1 MVGPALRRVLN
12 AAPAIHVVGA
22 GLAGLAAAVSLARD
36 GWSVT
41 LHEAAGSAG
50 GRCRSFTDP
59 VLDRVID
66 NGNHLLLSGNRN
78 LMRYLRTIG
87 TSEELD
93 GPETACFPF
102 LDLRTRTRWQ
112 LRPNSGWLPWWPL
125 DPRRRV
131 PDTAPA
137 DYLRGLR
144 FATAGSGATVTDCVG
159 EGGRLFESMW
169 EPLATAVL
177 NTPPRRGA
185 AVLLRR
191 VLREAFAPGE
201 GACRP
206 RIARATLSE
215 VFVDPALDLLARGG
229 ADVRFGHRL
238 QRIGSAGGRAHT
250 LDFGTDGIT
259 LREHDGVV
267 LAVPPPAAADVIP
280 GIRAPRGS
288 RPIVNVHFVPSEPAT
303 LPWGLP
309 FLGLVGGVAQ
319 WLFVRGEVAS
329 VTISAADG
337 IVDLPS
343 GTIAQKTW
351 ADAARALGHDVRRLP
366 PYRVVKERRATFDQT
381 PENLGR
387 RPGTRSALANVWLA
401 GDWIDTGLPATME
414 SAARSG
420 YLAAQAAARW
430 AARHR

>member
-1 MVGPALRRVLN
+1 MS

-41 LHEAAGSAG
+41 LHEAAGGAG

-59 VLDRVID
+59 VLGRVID
-66 NGNHLLLSGNRN
+66 NGNHLLLSGNRD

-87 TSEELD
+87 AAGRLD

-102 LDLRTRTRWQ
+102 LDLRTGARWR

-131 PDTAPA
+131 PDTAPP

-144 FATAGSGATVTDCVG
+144 LATAGAGATVADCVG
-159 EGGRLFESMW
+159 GSGRLYEGMW

-177 NTPPRRGA
+177 NTPPGRGA
-185 AVLLRR
+185 AALLRR
-191 VLREAFAPGE
+191 ALREAFAPG
-201 GACRP
+201 GRACRP
-206 RIARATLSE
+206 RVAGATLSE
-215 VFVDPALDLLARGG
+215 VFVDPALGLLARSG

-250 LDFGTDGIT
+250 LGFETGGVA
-259 LREHDGVV
+259 LGERDGVV
-267 LAVPPPAAADVIP
+267 LAVPPPAAADILP

-288 RPIVNVHFVPSEPAT
+288 RPIVNVHFVLPEPAT

-337 IVDLPS
+337 IVDHPS
-343 GTIAQKTW
+343 GAIARRTW
-351 ADAARALGHDVRRLP
+351 ADAARALGRDARRLP

-401 GDWIDTGLPATME
+401 GDWTDTGLPATME

-420 YLAAQAAARW
+420 YLAARAAARW
-430 AARHR
+430 AARRR